1 MGFSF
6 LGTHVLLFLGDFKL
20 NIMCICKNQ
29 NSCNFFFFLSSN
41 LCCAKSLQLYLP
53 LYDAVDCCPP
63 GSSVHGILQAR
74 ILQWVAM
81 SSSRGPSRPRD
92 QTQVSQVSCVGRW
105 ILYYL
110 SHQGSPSSNLHSS
123 KLHHHC

>member
-20 NIMCICKNQ
+20 NIMCIHKNQ
-29 NSCNFFFFLSSN
+29 NSCKKIFFSSLN

-53 LYDAVDCCPP
+53 LYDPVDCCPP

-74 ILQWVAM
+74 ILQWVTM
-81 SSSRGPSRPRD
+81 SSSRGSSHPRD
-92 QTQVSQVSCVGRW
+92 QTHLLSLLHWQVDPLLLAPPGKPKFKLAFFQVA
-105 ILYYL
+105 
-110 SHQGSPSSNLHSS
+110 
-123 KLHHHC
+123 